1 MRNVL
6 ITALLLG
13 VIGLAVGYFL
23 FAGSAG
29 NYIPVWRLL
38 GISHNE
44 LQSLTNEFLAKFGG
58 LATVRRNILISGL
71 VGFAV
76 GFLGAL
82 VGHSRGSGRRR

>member
-23 FAGSAG
+23 FAGRAG

-44 LQSLTNEFLAKFGG
+44 LQSLTNELLTRFGG
-58 LATVRRNILISGL
+58 LAVVRRNILISGL
-71 VGFAV
+71 VGV
-76 GFLGAL
+76 VIGFLGGIA
-82 VGHSRGSGRRR
+82 GHSRGRGRR

>member
-23 FAGSAG
+23 FAGRAG

-38 GISHNE
+38 GVSHNE
-44 LQSLTNEFLAKFGG
+44 LQSLTNEFLTKFGG
-58 LATVRRNILISGL
+58 LAVVRRNILISGL
-71 VGFAV
+71 AGVA
-76 GFLGAL
+76 LGL
-82 VGHSRGSGRRR
+82 IGSLLGHSRRRGRRR